1 MSIPVS
7 TLTGSNTINQMMYNV
22 NTIKDLAAN
31 SAGFV
36 ANPGSSTDNAVMR
49 FDGTSGGL
57 AQDSSVLIA
66 DNGTLSATQS
76 VDAGVTFLTQTNNGT
91 AGGSGLKITAQS
103 GTYVGKFD
111 IAAAG
116 ALAQIG
122 TETNHPLIILTN
134 NTERMRIDSS
144 GNTGIGTSSPAQF
157 VHINRAT
164 VGDTSSLLVS
174 NPDGTGGASAALKLG
189 VSPEDN
195 SVAKFAIIHE
205 RFAAYGGGDTY
216 FCSNYDADATEV
228 TDADA
233 VLTIKGSTGNVG
245 IGTSS
250 PDGKL
255 HVFSGSAGAVT
266 ASTLGDD
273 FVIENTDNMGM
284 SLLTN
289 DTGSGYIFWGSPSDN
304 DAAFIRGAYNSGS
317 PYLALGISGAERV
330 RIDSS
335 GKVGIGTTSPSYRFQ
350 IAAGTDSLIT
360 YAGSVLNNNIFFDT
374 QNTSTGALA
383 AVVQRLITS
392 DVAGTGST
400 SADFQ
405 KTKAGALNI
414 NNYETDSAAYTAF
427 GVGAAERMRI
437 DSSGRVGIGTAPA
450 AQLHVF
456 DSNVVGSSAN
466 DQQVNVH
473 IQGSNGNASQF
484 EISQL
489 RTSAGSDWTTAT
501 TRLQQ
506 RIDSTY
512 MGWMQFNN
520 SGNQGI
526 AFGTGASGTP
536 EGVPERMRIVADGK
550 VGIGRTPTINLLE
563 VAGTIESTGL
573 VSTGGASIASTLDI
587 TTNNTAFRLKDSA
600 GTMIP
605 TLFLSASNQLLFG
618 TYSAPASSGDI
629 IFMRAGTER
638 MRLDGTGFGIGTT
651 SPARLLHVKGDG
663 DGIRIE
669 DGSNADYYDIIRDDA
684 TGLLHLSGS
693 QVGFSGYRFF
703 VDDTTEVLAIL
714 NNGNVGIG
722 TSSPDGKLHVAGSA
736 TVTSQPNVAAKI
748 GVGITSDLLLGSIN
762 GNAPFIGSEGAYPLL
777 FFVNAAERMRIDSS
791 GNVGIGTTSPGALLD
806 VAGNINVGAS
816 GNKNYRISTDTT
828 AFFLFD
834 RTNSRYPF
842 KIEAGA
848 YDNALVIGSSGNVG
862 IGTTAPSTTLDVSG
876 TARATQG
883 MPIITEAGTAKTLAL
898 TDNGGYVRTT
908 SGSAVTITVPLN
920 SSVAFPTGAEI
931 VVFQDG
937 AGLVTFAATG
947 GVTIKS
953 KDSNLSL
960 GGQYSSATLKK
971 VDTDTWDLIGDL
983 A

>member
-66 DNGTLSATQS
+66 DDGTLSATQT
-76 VDAGVTFLTQTNNGT
+76 VDSTATFLTQTNNGT
-91 AGGSGLKITAQS
+91 ASGSGLKITAQS

-335 GKVGIGTTSPSYRFQ
+335 GKVGIGY
-350 IAAGTDSLIT
+350 
-360 YAGSVLNNNIFFDT
+360 SVPD
-374 QNTSTGALA
+374 
-383 AVVQRLITS
+383 
-392 DVAGTGST
+392 
-400 SADFQ
+400 
-405 KTKAGALNI
+405 
-414 NNYETDSAAYTAF
+414 
-427 GVGAAERMRI
+427 
-437 DSSGRVGIGTAPA
+437 
-450 AQLHVF
+450 AQLHVL
-456 DSNVVGSSAN
+456 DSNGVGSSAN
-466 DQQVNVH
+466 DQQVNVN
-473 IQGSNGNASQF
+473 IEGRPGSNESHF

-550 VGIGRTPTINLLE
+550 VGIGRTPTTNLLE
-563 VAGTIESTGL
+563 VAGTIESTSGGFKFPDGSTQSSAGA
-573 VSTGGASIASTLDI
+573 STGKAIAMAI
-587 TTNNTAFRLKDSA
+587 V
-600 GTMIP
+600 
-605 TLFLSASNQLLFG
+605 FG
-618 TYSAPASSGDI
+618 
-629 IFMRAGTER
+629 
-638 MRLDGTGFGIGTT
+638 
-651 SPARLLHVKGDG
+651 
-663 DGIRIE
+663 
-669 DGSNADYYDIIRDDA
+669 
-684 TGLLHLSGS
+684 
-693 QVGFSGYRFF
+693 
-703 VDDTTEVLAIL
+703 
-714 NNGNVGIG
+714 
-722 TSSPDGKLHVAGSA
+722 
-736 TVTSQPNVAAKI
+736 
-748 GVGITSDLLLGSIN
+748 
-762 GNAPFIGSEGAYPLL
+762 
-777 FFVNAAERMRIDSS
+777 
-791 GNVGIGTTSPGALLD
+791 
-806 VAGNINVGAS
+806 
-816 GNKNYRISTDTT
+816 
-828 AFFLFD
+828 
-834 RTNSRYPF
+834 
-842 KIEAGA
+842 
-848 YDNALVIGSSGNVG
+848 
-862 IGTTAPSTTLDVSG
+862 
-876 TARATQG
+876 
-883 MPIITEAGTAKTLAL
+883 
-898 TDNGGYVRTT
+898 
-908 SGSAVTITVPLN
+908 
-920 SSVAFPTGAEI
+920 
-931 VVFQDG
+931 
-937 AGLVTFAATG
+937 
-947 GVTIKS
+947 
-953 KDSNLSL
+953 
-960 GGQYSSATLKK
+960 
-971 VDTDTWDLIGDL
+971 
-983 A
+983 